1 MYCTIDFVSYL
12 VYMSFSHCWNSLN
25 AVLLSLQTFW
35 FNNNNQSERPC
46 TKARVICDKA
56 VGFSLA

>member
-25 AVLLSLQTFW
+25 AVLLSLQRSGLIIII
-35 FNNNNQSERPC
+35 QSERPC